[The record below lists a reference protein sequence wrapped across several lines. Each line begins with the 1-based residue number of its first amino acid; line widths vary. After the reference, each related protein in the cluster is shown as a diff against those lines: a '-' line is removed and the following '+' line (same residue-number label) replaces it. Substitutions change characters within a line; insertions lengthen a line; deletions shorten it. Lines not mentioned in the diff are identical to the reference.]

1 MDTATILKQHYKQNI
16 PTLKSGQV
24 VRVSEK
30 IVEGGRE
37 RVQVFEG
44 LVIAVKHGSGLNGTF
59 TVRKMALGRFGVEK
73 VFLLHQ
79 PSIQKI
85 EILRE
90 EKVRRAKLYFMR
102 DKVNKKMKKRKTRE
116 VNSVFDLQA
125 FVEDEVEEEQAQEE
139 QENKTT
145 EPTAQEQTPK
155 ATEQE
160 EQAQA
165 TSEDKGKDQKDARN
179 DEQKP
184 TEQKAEDVKQDAQTQ
199 DPTNPQQKLDEKQEA
214 EVEKQAKQEPN
225 EAQGAEKAA
234 EEEIAEKT
242 DKQE

>member
-16 PTLKSGQV
+16 PALQSGQV

-44 LVIAVKHGSGLNGTF
+44 LVIAVKHGQGLNGTF

-85 EILRE
+85 EILRQ

-102 DKVNKKMKKRKTRE
+102 DKVNKKMKKRKTKE
-116 VNSVFDLQA
+116 VNSAFDLQA
-125 FVEDEVEEEQAQEE
+125 YIENEVQDEQVQEAEQVVTE
-139 QENKTT
+139 QSEAI
-145 EPTAQEQTPK
+145 AQEQTPK
-155 ATEQE
+155 ATEQG
-160 EQAQA
+160 EQA
-165 TSEDKGKDQKDARN
+165 S
-179 DEQKP
+179 
-184 TEQKAEDVKQDAQTQ
+184 AEQTQ
-199 DPTNPQQKLDEKQEA
+199 DKPVDKTQEEQDANAKEQESVKQKQDSADPQQETGVQEKEAGQESNQA
-214 EVEKQAKQEPN
+214 QEVKQATEEKE
-225 EAQGAEKAA
+225 EKA
-234 EEEIAEKT
+234 

>member
-1 MDTATILKQHYKQNI
+1 MDTTTILKQHYKQNI
-16 PTLKSGQV
+16 PTLQSGQV

-44 LVIAVKHGSGLNGTF
+44 LIIAVKHGQGLNGTF

-85 EILRE
+85 EILRQ

-102 DKVNKKMKKRKTRE
+102 DKVNKKMKKRKTKE

-125 FVEDEVEEEQAQEE
+125 YTEDQSKE
-139 QENKTT
+139 
-145 EPTAQEQTPK
+145 
-155 ATEQE
+155 
-160 EQAQA
+160 
-165 TSEDKGKDQKDARN
+165 SEA
-179 DEQKP
+179 
-184 TEQKAEDVKQDAQTQ
+184 
-199 DPTNPQQKLDEKQEA
+199 QEA
-214 EVEKQAKQEPN
+214 EQEQAPKSAEQNEQTKQEQPQKALDSAKQDVQEN
-225 EAQGAEKAA
+225 QEQDNTDDKAQ
-234 EEEIAEKT
+234 EIEQDAKT
-242 DKQE
+242 QDASDPQQEVQAQKENCLLYTSPSPRD

>member
-16 PTLKSGQV
+16 PNLQSGQV

-44 LVIAVKHGSGLNGTF
+44 LIIAVKHGTGLNGTF

-85 EILRE
+85 EILRQ

-102 DKVNKKMKKRKTRE
+102 DKVNKKMKKRKTKE

-125 FVEDEVEEEQAQEE
+125 RAEDEVVEKEEEI
-139 QENKTT
+139 
-145 EPTAQEQTPK
+145 
-155 ATEQE
+155 
-160 EQAQA
+160 
-165 TSEDKGKDQKDARN
+165 
-179 DEQKP
+179 
-184 TEQKAEDVKQDAQTQ
+184 KQDAQTQ
-199 DPTNPQQKLDEKQEA
+199 QESNPQQEA
-214 EVEKQAKQEPN
+214 ELQNKTAEYEEATQKESDVIQEVEKEEQEIEN
-225 EAQGAEKAA
+225 KA
-234 EEEIAEKT
+234 
-242 DKQE
+242 